1 MARGKSSVDKT
12 LLSQKGVLIITNVLI
27 PMFMLFVVILLL
39 VFGVMYVFFQFTA
52 DSVINTANNLSQ
64 TDVKSQEEIERE
76 YPRYIVVYYDINKT
90 LITQPGYGNPTL
102 EDISHGLPAEYYGL
116 VKAELAS
123 GSYLVATTLMKDP
136 YNDTAKYVRVYMNTF
151 NEDSLRLQIVLIC
164 SGMFT
169 VVFVLQSLL
178 GVFAVKTQT
187 RPLEKALERNTR
199 LISDISHE
207 FNTPLAIINT
217 NISKAL
223 ANPEEKVEDISE
235 SLVKAINETQRL
247 KRMIKELLVLSSS
260 DSKKMIVNMEY
271 CNVSKLT
278 EDICEPFAMMCEMD
292 GKEFVDKIEKDVY
305 SCVDK
310 DKYRQILIALLD
322 NALKYTV
329 CGEKVAVYLSVRENK
344 TVLSVRDTGKGVDEK
359 DMLKIFERFYR
370 SDESRNGK
378 TGGTG
383 LGLAIVK
390 EIASN
395 MKARVYARNNV
406 PKGFIVEVEFEYK
419 SK

>member
-1 MARGKSSVDKT
+1 
-12 LLSQKGVLIITNVLI
+12 
-27 PMFMLFVVILLL
+27 MLFVVILLL
-39 VFGVMYVFFQFTA
+39 VFGVMYVFFQFNA
-52 DSVINTANNLSQ
+52 ESVTDTANNLSQ

-102 EDISHGLPAEYYGL
+102 EDISHGLPVEYYGL
-116 VKAELAS
+116 VKAELES
-123 GSYLVATTLMKDP
+123 GSYLVATTLMKEP
-136 YNDTAKYVRVYMNTF
+136 YNGTAKYVRVYMNTM
-151 NEDSLRLQIVLIC
+151 NEDTLRTQIVLIC
-164 SGMFT
+164 SAMFT
-169 VVFVLQSLL
+169 VVFVIQSLL
-178 GVFAVKTQT
+178 GIFAVKTQT

-207 FNTPLAIINT
+207 LNTPLAIINT
-217 NISKAL
+217 NISAAL
-223 ANPEEKVEDISE
+223 ANPDERVEDVSE
-235 SLVKAINETQRL
+235 SLVKAVNETQRL

-260 DSKKMIVNMEY
+260 DSKKLILNMEY
-271 CNVSKLT
+271 CNVSELT
-278 EDICEPFAMMCEMD
+278 QEICEPFALMCDMD

-305 SCVDK
+305 CCVDK

-329 CGEKVAVYLSVRENK
+329 CGEKVAVYLYVRENK
-344 TVLSVRDTGKGVDEK
+344 TVLSVRDTGKGVEEK
-359 DMLKIFERFYR
+359 DMVKIFERFYR

-395 MKARVYARNNV
+395 MKARVYARNNT
-406 PKGFIVEVEFEYK
+406 PKGFIVEVEFENK
-419 SK
+419 SR